1 MIYAG
6 IVAGG
11 SGNRMKRKTPKQF
24 LKIAGKPILVHTVEK
39 FADKADKVVVAC
51 TKEHMDY
58 AAKLMK
64 KHFWEKVEVICGGT
78 SRMESVSAILN
89 YIKKSSNIAEED
101 IILTHDGVRPFV
113 SAEVIEECIRLA
125 EQGFSCT
132 AACPAVDT
140 VCISADGKEIKNVPA
155 RRTVYNIQT
164 PQTFNLQKLIELF
177 DSCDN
182 LEKYTDLCGM
192 ALALGE
198 KVFLAACDSRNIK
211 ITTPVDLHAAAKI
224 VKEKKR

>member
-11 SGNRMKRKTPKQF
+11 SGSRMKSKTPKQF

-58 AAKLMK
+58 AARLIK
-64 KHFWEKVEVICGGT
+64 KYFGSKAVVICGGT

-89 YIKKSSNIAEED
+89 YIKNTADITEED

-113 SAEVIEECIRLA
+113 SFDVIEESIRLA
-125 EQGFSCT
+125 RKGFSST

-140 VCISADGKEIKNVPA
+140 VCLSADGKEIESVPS
-155 RRTVYNIQT
+155 RQTVYNIQT
-164 PQTFNLQKLIELF
+164 PQTFNLEKLIKLF
-177 DSCDN
+177 DSCVSI
-182 LEKYTDLCGM
+182 EKYTDLCGM
-192 ALALGE
+192 ALDAGE
-198 KVFLAACDSRNIK
+198 KVFLAAGDSRNIK
-211 ITTPVDLHAAAKI
+211 ITTPVDLHTAAKI